1 MVAQFQK
8 NGTIIN
14 ILIAISAVLAMIM
27 ELLGHRTVYLAL
39 KPLTT
44 ILVISLLLVITKRK
58 YTRFKSIMLTAL
70 LFCLMGD
77 ILLMF
82 PAYFVFGLAAFL
94 LAHLLFASG
103 FVNLKGF
110 RSHWVS
116 FVTLY
121 VIGTLLFFWLKPGLG
136 QFMIP
141 VAVYVV
147 VICFMAW
154 QGIGLFLMEKRKEF
168 LWIGIAVLLFM
179 FSDTMIAIAKFKTD
193 FDHSSILI
201 LSTYW
206 LSIGLIANAV
216 RSIVLKTDGGEENQP
231 QKDMTT

>member
-8 NGTIIN
+8 YGAIIN
-14 ILIAISAVLAMIM
+14 MLIVVSAILAMIM
-27 ELLGHRTVYLAL
+27 ELLGHRTVYLVL

-44 ILVISLLLVITKRK
+44 ILVISLLFVVPKSQHS
-58 YTRFKSIMLTAL
+58 RFKSIMLAAL

-94 LAHLLFASG
+94 MAHLLFAFG
-103 FVNLKGF
+103 FINLKGF
-110 RSHWVS
+110 RSHWAS

-121 VIGTLLFFWLKPGLG
+121 VIGGLLFFWLKPGLG
-136 QFMIP
+136 QFMVP
-141 VAVYVV
+141 VTVYVV

-154 QGIGLFLMEKRKEF
+154 QGIGLFLREKRKEF

-193 FDHSSILI
+193 FDYSSILI

-206 LSIGLIANAV
+206 LSIGLIANAA
-216 RSIVLKTDGGEENQP
+216 RRIVLKTDGGDENHP
-231 QKDMTT
+231 

>member
-1 MVAQFQK
+1 VVAQFQK
-8 NGTIIN
+8 YGAIIN
-14 ILIAISAVLAMIM
+14 MLIVVSAILAMIM
-27 ELLGHRTVYLAL
+27 ELLGHRTVYLVL

-44 ILVISLLLVITKRK
+44 ILVISLLFVVPKSQHS
-58 YTRFKSIMLTAL
+58 RFKSIMLAAL

-94 LAHLLFASG
+94 MAHLLFAFG
-103 FVNLKGF
+103 FINLKGF
-110 RSHWVS
+110 RSHWAS

-121 VIGTLLFFWLKPGLG
+121 VIGGLLFFWLKPGLG
-136 QFMIP
+136 QFMVP
-141 VAVYVV
+141 VTVYVV

-154 QGIGLFLMEKRKEF
+154 QGIGLFLREKRKEF

-193 FDHSSILI
+193 FDYSSILI

-206 LSIGLIANAV
+206 LSIGLIANAA
-216 RSIVLKTDGGEENQP
+216 RRIVLKTDGGDENHP
-231 QKDMTT
+231 

>member
-1 MVAQFQK
+1 M
-8 NGTIIN
+8 
-14 ILIAISAVLAMIM
+14 LIAVSAVLAMII
-27 ELLGHRTVYLAL
+27 ELLGHRTVYLVL

-44 ILVISLLLVITKRK
+44 ILVNSLLFVVPKSQHS
-58 YTRFKSIMLTAL
+58 RFKSIMLAAL

-94 LAHLLFASG
+94 MAHLLFAFG
-103 FVNLKGF
+103 FINLKGF
-110 RSHWVS
+110 RSHWAS

-121 VIGTLLFFWLKPGLG
+121 VIGGLLFFWLKPGLG
-136 QFMIP
+136 QFMVP
-141 VAVYVV
+141 VTVYVV

-154 QGIGLFLMEKRKEF
+154 QGIGLFLREKRKEF

-193 FDHSSILI
+193 FDYSSILI

-206 LSIGLIANAV
+206 LSIGLIANAA
-216 RSIVLKTDGGEENQP
+216 RRIVLKTDGGDENHP
-231 QKDMTT
+231 

>member
-8 NGTIIN
+8 YGAIIN
-14 ILIAISAVLAMIM
+14 MLIVVSAILAMIM
-27 ELLGHRTVYLAL
+27 ELLGHRTVYLVL

-44 ILVISLLLVITKRK
+44 ILVISLLFVVPKSQHS
-58 YTRFKSIMLTAL
+58 RFKSIMLAAL

-94 LAHLLFASG
+94 MAHLLFAFG
-103 FVNLKGF
+103 FINLKGF
-110 RSHWVS
+110 RSHWAS

-121 VIGTLLFFWLKPGLG
+121 VIGGVLFFWLKPGLG
-136 QFMIP
+136 QFMVP
-141 VAVYVV
+141 VTVYVV

-154 QGIGLFLMEKRKEF
+154 QGIGLFLREKRKEF

-193 FDHSSILI
+193 FDYSSILI

-206 LSIGLIANAV
+206 LSIGLIANAA
-216 RSIVLKTDGGEENQP
+216 RRIVLKTDGGDENHP
-231 QKDMTT
+231 

>member
-8 NGTIIN
+8 YGAIIN
-14 ILIAISAVLAMIM
+14 MLIVVSAILAMIM
-27 ELLGHRTVYLAL
+27 ELLGHRTVYLVL

-44 ILVISLLLVITKRK
+44 ILVISLLFVVPKSQHS
-58 YTRFKSIMLTAL
+58 RFKSIMLAAL

-94 LAHLLFASG
+94 MAHLLFAFG
-103 FVNLKGF
+103 FINLKGF
-110 RSHWVS
+110 RSHWAS

-121 VIGTLLFFWLKPGLG
+121 VIGGLLFFWLKPGLG
-136 QFMIP
+136 QFMVP
-141 VAVYVV
+141 VTVYVV

-154 QGIGLFLMEKRKEF
+154 QGIGLFLREKRKEF

-193 FDHSSILI
+193 FDYSSILI

-206 LSIGLIANAV
+206 LSIGLIANAA
-216 RSIVLKTDGGEENQP
+216 RRIVLKTDGGEENHP
-231 QKDMTT
+231 

>member
-1 MVAQFQK
+1 VVAQFQK
-8 NGTIIN
+8 YGAIIN
-14 ILIAISAVLAMIM
+14 MLIVVSAILAMIM

-44 ILVISLLLVITKRK
+44 ILVISLLFVVPKSQHS
-58 YTRFKSIMLTAL
+58 RFKSIMLAAL

-94 LAHLLFASG
+94 MAHLLFASG

-110 RSHWVS
+110 RFHWVS
-116 FVTLY
+116 FVILY
-121 VIGTLLFFWLKPGLG
+121 VIGGLLFFWLKPGLG
-136 QFMIP
+136 QFMVP

-147 VICFMAW
+147 VICLMAW
-154 QGIGLFLMEKRKEF
+154 QGIGLFLKEKRKEF

-193 FDHSSILI
+193 FDYSSILI

-206 LSIGLIANAV
+206 FSIGLIANAT
-216 RSIVLKTDGGEENQP
+216 RRIVLKTDGGEENHP
-231 QKDMTT
+231 